1 MSKTMKVTG
10 DSPIEERIRA
20 VKYAMVYCNG
30 SRDPYVLAHPEG
42 YLHGPGVDLSE
53 DDVRE
58 VLAVMDSP
66 QEIERMNGN

>member
-1 MSKTMKVTG
+1 MSNARKVTG
-10 DSPIEERIRA
+10 ESPLNERIRA

-30 SRDPYVLAHPEG
+30 SKDPYVLAHPEG

-58 VLAVMDSP
+58 VLAAME
-66 QEIERMNGN
+66 QETPRMNGH